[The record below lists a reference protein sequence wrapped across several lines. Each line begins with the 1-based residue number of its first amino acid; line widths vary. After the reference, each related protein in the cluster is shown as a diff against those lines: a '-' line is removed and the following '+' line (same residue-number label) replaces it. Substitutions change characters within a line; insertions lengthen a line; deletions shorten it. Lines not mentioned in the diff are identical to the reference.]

1 MSTLLER
8 IQAKKAAANKKQ
20 EATNGTDSTSE
31 ENQTE
36 PETETRDTRP
46 EQPDPTPESA
56 PAEEASQSAE
66 VIATDSTEAKPE
78 KPQQAAKDSEVI
90 MGVTVEDLQQRINHV
105 FEHAKSA
112 EKHEIKE
119 DMDGLKRAIHENP
132 SIVQHLL
139 PEDIGRMVGVLRK
152 IHSEARVEAN
162 QTPAKKKAAKSA
174 ETKAAK
180 EMMKKPLSQEDLND
194 LMDEL

>member
-8 IQAKKAAANKKQ
+8 IQAKKAAAQKEQ
-20 EATNGTDSTSE
+20 ETTNGKPDSRE

-36 PETETRDTRP
+36 LEPETGHTEP
-46 EQPDPTPESA
+46 EQPEPAPEST
-56 PAEEASQSAE
+56 PAEEASQATE
-66 VIATDSTEAKPE
+66 VIATDRTEDKSAKPA
-78 KPQQAAKDSEVI
+78 QAAKDAEVI
-90 MGVTVEDLQQRINHV
+90 MGITVEDLQQRINHV

-119 DMDGLKRAIHENP
+119 DMNGLKRAIHENP